1 MPYWLFEIIFWTVIL
16 APLWYPVLV
25 VMGLISFVDKLTAEP
40 SRRLMLSRRSRRPRR
55 KQHDLKM
62 LAGFLQMRQ
71 NAQNH

>member
-25 VMGLISFVDKLTAEP
+25 VMGLISFVDKLTAKPKPPAHVVTPVEAAEG
-40 SRRLMLSRRSRRPRR
+40 

-62 LAGFLQMRQ
+62 LAELLQMRQ